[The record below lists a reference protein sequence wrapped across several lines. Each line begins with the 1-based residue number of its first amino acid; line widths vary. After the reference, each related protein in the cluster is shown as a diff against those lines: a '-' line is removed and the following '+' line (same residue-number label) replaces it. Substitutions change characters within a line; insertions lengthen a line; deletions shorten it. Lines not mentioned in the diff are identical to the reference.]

1 MHGTPVIAVNVCYAG
16 AIEDGERLLRPLR
29 ELGRPL
35 VDLIAPKPYTAH
47 QSTFDA
53 TVPPGWHYY
62 WKSWELVE
70 LDDEVIEVLLRHAAA
85 VTSPLS
91 YCIIF
96 QLGGAI
102 GRVGEQETAYAHRDM
117 GLNVNINAVW
127 TPGDPSPGRHVD
139 WAREFWSALE
149 PLAPGPVY
157 VNFLGDEGEE
167 RVRAAYGPEKYAR
180 LAALKQKYDPT
191 NFFRLNQNIRRT
203 GIAVQDPGR
212 A

>member
-1 MHGTPVIAVNVCYAG
+1 MGVG
-16 AIEDGERLLRPLR
+16 
-29 ELGRPL
+29 
-35 VDLIAPKPYTAH
+35 
-47 QSTFDA
+47 
-53 TVPPGWHYY
+53 
-62 WKSWELVE
+62 
-70 LDDEVIEVLLRHAAA
+70 
-85 VTSPLS
+85 TSPRSDEIVLIDLS
-91 YCIIF
+91 
-96 QLGGAI
+96 GATD